1 MFSNNVNNN
10 INKKHTE
17 IINDENNYLS
27 TMVKM
32 VIGDKEV
39 KSALIIDD
47 KKKSDKISKINN
59 NKNYSKYNYDSVKK
73 MINDVIQLNNSIDIQ
88 SLFSILIINFNNK
101 YVYTFDYK
109 DFPKNIPQFSKCF
122 KYYAI
127 ITIPLI
133 FLHKDEYAYKRNS
146 SEAKIIFEKFIY
158 ITLDIIGQK
167 KISIKKIDSLIGEYK
182 KINNYNNKENINM
195 EDMTS

>member
-1 MFSNNVNNN
+1 
-10 INKKHTE
+10 
-17 IINDENNYLS
+17 
-27 TMVKM
+27 
-32 VIGDKEV
+32 
-39 KSALIIDD
+39 
-47 KKKSDKISKINN
+47 
-59 NKNYSKYNYDSVKK
+59 
-73 MINDVIQLNNSIDIQ
+73 MINDAIQLNNSLDIQ

-109 DFPKNIPQFSKCF
+109 YFHKNIPQFSKCF

-127 ITIPLI
+127 MIIPLI
-133 FLHKDEYAYKRNS
+133 FLNKDEYDYKRNS

-167 KISIKKIDSLIGEYK
+167 KILIKKIDSFIGEYK

>member
-39 KSALIIDD
+39 KSALIIGD

-109 DFPKNIPQFSKCF
+109 YFHKNIPQFSKCF

-127 ITIPLI
+127 MIIPLI
-133 FLHKDEYAYKRNS
+133 FLNKDEYDYKRNS

-167 KISIKKIDSLIGEYK
+167 KYQLKK
-182 KINNYNNKENINM
+182 
-195 EDMTS
+195 

>member
-1 MFSNNVNNN
+1 
-10 INKKHTE
+10 
-17 IINDENNYLS
+17 
-27 TMVKM
+27 
-32 VIGDKEV
+32 
-39 KSALIIDD
+39 
-47 KKKSDKISKINN
+47 
-59 NKNYSKYNYDSVKK
+59 
-73 MINDVIQLNNSIDIQ
+73 MINDAIQLNNSLDIQ

-109 DFPKNIPQFSKCF
+109 YFHKNIPQFSKCF
-122 KYYAI
+122 IYYAI
-127 ITIPLI
+127 MIIPLI
-133 FLHKDEYAYKRNS
+133 FLNKDEYDYKRNS

-167 KISIKKIDSLIGEYK
+167 KILIKKIDSFIGEYK